1 MVTFVSPNGI
11 ALIVSLPNLATQFG
25 YGYAL
30 VPKVSISSATTIEL
44 FAGAAPIGSISFA
57 GIPDPIF
64 TGGFA
69 GVASD
74 TPFDR
79 AGLTF
84 SGVGEAFAVDNV
96 TFGAN
101 RASDE
106 GQTLILL
113 SAGVSVLLFLR
124 ARRGESRFSY
134 H

>member
-79 AGLTF
+79 AVLTF
-84 SGVGEAFAVDNV
+84 SDVSDAFAVDNV
-96 TFGAN
+96 TFSAN
-101 RASDE
+101 KASDE

-113 SAGVSVLLFLR
+113 SAGVSFLLFLR
-124 ARRGESRFSY
+124 GRRREFRFSY